1 MKDVKM
7 QFAVKEKKGGSILR
21 SSRHLLLYLVL
32 LIYLFPFYLVV
43 INAFKD
49 RRSIILNPLGIGG
62 AVKLTNFVEA
72 FTKMN
77 YWQGFW
83 NSLVITALSVLIIA
97 FFSSMTAY
105 YFLRY
110 KGKLNKILFF
120 MMVASMLIPFQSIMI
135 PLVRIY
141 GSTLKLLDNKWIL
154 IYMYLGFGS
163 SLSVFVYHGFMKS
176 ISVELEEAALVDG
189 CTQIQTFF
197 KIVFPLLRPTTI
209 TLVVLNVLWI
219 WNDFLLPSLVLI
231 SKANRTLPLSTFYF
245 HGTYTSDYGLLMAG
259 LLLTI
264 LPVIAFFILMQ
275 KHVISGMMQ
284 GAIK

>member
-1 MKDVKM
+1 MNNLVMK
-7 QFAVKEKKGGSILR
+7 FEAKERKGKKVLHSCKYG
-21 SSRHLLLYLVL
+21 LLYLL
-32 LIYLFPFYLVV
+32 LLVYLFPFYLVV
-43 INAFKD
+43 VNSVKERKD
-49 RRSIILNPLGIGG
+49 IISNPLGIGG
-62 AVKLTNFVEA
+62 KLKLANFVEA

-77 YWQGFW
+77 YLEGFL
-83 NSLVITALSVLIIA
+83 NSLVITTLSVLIIA

-105 YFLRY
+105 YFLRC
-110 KGKLNKILFF
+110 KSKFNKLLFF
-120 MMVASMLIPFQSIMI
+120 MMVISMLIPFQSIMI
-135 PLVRIY
+135 PLVRIF

-154 IYMYLGFGS
+154 IYMYMGFGS

-189 CTQIQTFF
+189 CTRIQTFF

-209 TLVVLNVLWI
+209 TLIILNVLWI
-219 WNDFLLPSLVLI
+219 WNDFLLPSLVLL
-231 SKANRTLPLSTFYF
+231 SKTNRTLPLSTFYF

-264 LPVIAFFILMQ
+264 IPVIAFFVSMQ
-275 KHVISGMMQ
+275 KHIISGVMQ

>member
-1 MKDVKM
+1 MKDSIVRFEMK
-7 QFAVKEKKGGSILR
+7 KKKGKDILR
-21 SSRHLLLYLVL
+21 LCRYVLLYLLL

-49 RRSIILNPLGIGG
+49 RKDIISNPLGIGIT
-62 AVKLTNFVEA
+62 VKMSNFIEA

-83 NSLVITALSVLIIA
+83 NSLVITVLSVLIIA

-110 KGKLNKILFF
+110 KGKVNKFLFF

-154 IYMYLGFGS
+154 IYMYMGFGS

-209 TLVVLNVLWI
+209 TLAVLNVLWI

-231 SKANRTLPLSTFYF
+231 SRANRTLPLSTFYF

-264 LPVIAFFILMQ
+264 IPVIAFFVLMQ